1 VHRTG
6 GLCTIAT
13 PPPVDRTLLMETTR
27 IDKWLWAAR
36 FFKTRSL
43 ATDEVNLG
51 RVQWEGRD
59 VKPAKEVKSGDTLTI
74 WQGKMKRTVK
84 ILLISEQRGPAPV
97 AQKMYAETDDSI
109 RERLAAAEQQ
119 RLSPEPAHAIS
130 GGRPTKRDR
139 RALQAGWNDRWSAS
153 LD

>member
-1 VHRTG
+1 
-6 GLCTIAT
+6 
-13 PPPVDRTLLMETTR
+13 MQSTR

-36 FFKTRSL
+36 FFKTRSM

-59 VKPAKEVKSGDTLTI
+59 VKPAKDVKVGDTLTI
-74 WQGKMKRTVK
+74 WQGKIKRTVE
-84 ILLISEQRGPAPV
+84 ILQISEQRGPATV
-97 AQKMYAETDDSI
+97 AQKLYAETEDSI

-119 RLSPEPAHAIS
+119 RLSPEPAHSIA

-139 RALQAGWNDRWSAS
+139 RALQTGWNERWSAS